1 MLDSS
6 TSRRDPMA
14 HADAGRRQA
23 VVLPQLDRDEFDYYL
38 DWAHR
43 LGMIYHWPV
52 FECELHAAATVAL
65 GLHEIPADLDDV
77 QAAWVGDVHRR
88 LSLQLLEA
96 QSTFDPATSWE
107 DFLERLWSGCQ
118 QLAYDP
124 PTDSGRLTASLER
137 EPPMLDDHD
146 EPGIPLRLVPWL
158 ERMQFQRSVTD
169 TYRAQRPDDWP
180 LFHDALYQAL
190 SAEFGLD
197 CTWANRDPRSE
208 DTRLDDH
215 HRRLTQ
221 LLDQARRRFDPAAHW
236 EEFREIVWGGRD
248 LEPTPTRT
256 TEHNGDADDGDAGVR
271 GER

>member
-1 MLDSS
+1 
-6 TSRRDPMA
+6 
-14 HADAGRRQA
+14 
-23 VVLPQLDRDEFDYYL
+23 
-38 DWAHR
+38 
-43 LGMIYHWPV
+43 
-52 FECELHAAATVAL
+52 
-65 GLHEIPADLDDV
+65 
-77 QAAWVGDVHRR
+77 VHRR

-137 EPPMLDDHD
+137 DPPMLDDHD

-169 TYRAQRPDDWP
+169 TYRAQRPDAWP

-208 DTRLDDH
+208 DTRLDRPAPASDTAA
-215 HRRLTQ
+215 RPSPRTVRPGGPLGGVPRDRLGRSRPRADADSHDRAQ
-221 LLDQARRRFDPAAHW
+221 RRR
-236 EEFREIVWGGRD
+236 RR
-248 LEPTPTRT
+248 R
-256 TEHNGDADDGDAGVR
+256 
-271 GER
+271 